1 MPKTA
6 ATALWPTA
14 AAQIAASSKP
24 RAVAARII
32 ARGAPRTPTGTTPT
46 SPRPSATEPTMK
58 LDRPSMAGSPAI
70 GPTTGAAAGAS
81 GTVAGLPDSPA
92 VASTVAI
99 TSLLHLER
107 PANAGLVHPYARSRT
122 DVFSL

>member
-1 MPKTA
+1 MPNTA

-14 AAQIAASSKP
+14 AAQIAARSRP
-24 RAVAARII
+24 RAVAARMI

-70 GPTTGAAAGAS
+70 GPTTGAGAS
-81 GTVAGLPDSPA
+81 WGMGWAVPSGSASRAVIGFAPHLRRPAHAGLM
-92 VASTVAI
+92 
-99 TSLLHLER
+99 
-107 PANAGLVHPYARSRT
+107 HPYALDRT
-122 DVFSL
+122 HAFSL

>member
-1 MPKTA
+1 MPNTA

-14 AAQIAASSKP
+14 AAQIAARSKP
-24 RAVAARII
+24 RAVADRMI

-70 GPTTGAAAGAS
+70 GPTTGGAGAS
-81 GTVAGLPDSPA
+81 WGAGCAVPSGSASRAVIGFAPRLRRPAYAGLM
-92 VASTVAI
+92 
-99 TSLLHLER
+99 
-107 PANAGLVHPYARSRT
+107 HPYALDRT
-122 DVFSL
+122 RVFSL